1 VSGPVEIGLRT
12 ASWDADRAGIEAV
25 RYRVF
30 ALEQGVPEHEEWDDA
45 DPVSRHVLAV
55 TPKRDAVGTARLEPA
70 GKIGR
75 VAVLPQYRGTGIG
88 GAMVSHLVDLARTL
102 GLTQVH
108 LNSQSSAIG
117 FYARLGF
124 RAEGPEFVEVGI
136 PHRRM
141 VLQIGHRDE
150 EQAERHRDTEHSDD
164 RR

>member
-1 VSGPVEIGLRT
+1 MPLGFEG
-12 ASWDADRAGIEAV
+12 
-25 RYRVF
+25 
-30 ALEQGVPEHEEWDDA
+30 
-45 DPVSRHVLAV
+45 AV
-55 TPKRDAVGTARLEPA
+55 TPKRDAVGTAALEPT

-88 GAMVSHLVDLARTL
+88 GAMVGHLVDLARTL

-117 FYARLGF
+117 FYVRKGF
-124 RAEGPEFVEVGI
+124 RVEGPEFMEVGI

-141 VLQIGHRDE
+141 YLQIGHRDE
-150 EQAERHRDTEHSDD
+150 EQAQRHRDTEHPDD

>member
-1 VSGPVEIGLRT
+1 MSPPTDIRVVPAR
-12 ASWDADRAGIEAV
+12 WDGDRAGIEAV
-25 RYRVF
+25 RRSVF
-30 ALEQGVPEHEEWDDA
+30 ILEQGVPEHEEWDA
-45 DPVSRHVLAV
+45 TDPVSRHVLAV

-70 GKIGR
+70 GKIAR

-88 GAMVSHLVDLARTL
+88 GAMVGHLVDLARTL

-108 LNSQSSAIG
+108 LNSQTSAIG
-117 FYARLGF
+117 FYARMGF
-124 RAEGPEFVEVGI
+124 QAVGPEFVEVGI

-150 EQAERHRDTEHSDD
+150 EQTERHRDTEHPHD

>member
-1 VSGPVEIGLRT
+1 MGGVDIRVVSAGWAT
-12 ASWDADRAGIEAV
+12 DCADIEAV
-25 RYRVF
+25 RRSVF
-30 ALEQGVPEHEEWDDA
+30 VLEQGVPEHEEWDAA
-45 DPVSRHVLAV
+45 DPDSRHALAV

-88 GAMVSHLVDLARTL
+88 GAMVGHLVVLARTL

-117 FYARLGF
+117 FYARMGF
-124 RAEGPEFVEVGI
+124 QADGPEFVEVGI
-136 PHRRM
+136 PHQRM
-141 VLQIGHRDE
+141 VLRIGHRDE
-150 EQAERHRDTEHSDD
+150 EQAERHRHTEHPHH

>member
-1 VSGPVEIGLRT
+1 MGAPGVDIRPARWAT
-12 ASWDADRAGIEAV
+12 HRAQIEAV
-25 RYRVF
+25 RRSVF
-30 ALEQGVPEHEEWDDA
+30 IVEQGVPEDEEWDDA
-45 DPVSRHVLAV
+45 GRGCWHTLAV
-55 TPKRDAVGTARLEPA
+55 TPKRDAVGTARLEPT

-88 GAMVSHLVDLARTL
+88 GAMIGHLVDLARTL

-117 FYARLGF
+117 FYERLGF
-124 RAEGPEFVEVGI
+124 RAEGPEFEEVGI

-141 VLQIGHRDE
+141 NLRIVQRDE
-150 EQAERHRDTEHSDD
+150 QQAERHRNPEHPHD

>member
-1 VSGPVEIGLRT
+1 MIT
-12 ASWDADRAGIEAV
+12 AAG
-25 RYRVF
+25 
-30 ALEQGVPEHEEWDDA
+30 
-45 DPVSRHVLAV
+45 
-55 TPKRDAVGTARLEPA
+55 TKRDAVGTGALEPA

-108 LNSQSSAIG
+108 LNSQTSAIG
-117 FYARLGF
+117 FDARLVF
-124 RAEGPEFVEVGI
+124 QAEGPEFLEVGI

-141 VLQIGHRDE
+141 YLRFGHDE
-150 EQAERHRDTEHSDD
+150 EQTQRHRDTEHPHN

>member
-1 VSGPVEIGLRT
+1 MPEGVRVVG
-12 ASWDADRAGIEAV
+12 ASWSTDRPGIEAV
-25 RYRVF
+25 RRRVF
-30 ALEQGVPEHEEWDDA
+30 VVEQGVPEHEEWDAA
-45 DPVSRHVLAV
+45 DPLSWHTLAV
-55 TPKRDAVGTARLEPA
+55 TPKRDAVGTARLDPA

-88 GAMVSHLVDLARTL
+88 GAMVGHLVDLAGTL

-124 RAEGPEFVEVGI
+124 QADGPEFVEVGI

-141 VLQIGHRDE
+141 YLRIGHRDE
-150 EQAERHRDTEHSDD
+150 EQAERHRDTEHPHD

>member
-1 VSGPVEIGLRT
+1 VI
-12 ASWDADRAGIEAV
+12 
-25 RYRVF
+25 
-30 ALEQGVPEHEEWDDA
+30 
-45 DPVSRHVLAV
+45 AV

-88 GAMVSHLVDLARTL
+88 GAMLSHLVDLAGTL

-108 LNSQSSAIG
+108 LNSQNSAIR

-124 RAEGPEFVEVGI
+124 QAEGPEFLEVGI

-141 VLQIGHRDE
+141 YLRFGHDE
-150 EQAERHRDTEHSDD
+150 KQAQRHRDTEHPHD

>member
-1 VSGPVEIGLRT
+1 MGAPGVEIRQARWAT
-12 ASWDADRAGIEAV
+12 HRAEIEAV
-25 RYRVF
+25 RRSVF
-30 ALEQGVPEHEEWDDA
+30 IVEQGVPEDEEWDDA
-45 DPVSRHVLAV
+45 DQGCWHALAV
-55 TPKRDAVGTARLEPA
+55 TPKRDAVGTARLEPT

-88 GAMVSHLVDLARTL
+88 GAMIGHLVDLARTL
-102 GLTQVH
+102 GLTQVY

-117 FYARLGF
+117 FYARMGF

-141 VLQIGHRDE
+141 VLRIGHRDE
-150 EQAERHRDTEHSDD
+150 EQAERHRDTEHPHD

>member
-1 VSGPVEIGLRT
+1 MGRADIQVGP
-12 ASWDADRAGIEAV
+12 ASWDTDRADIEGV
-25 RYRVF
+25 RRSVF
-30 ALEQGVPEHEEWDDA
+30 ILEQGVPEHEEWDAA
-45 DPVSRHVLAV
+45 DPASRHVLAV
-55 TPKRDAVGTARLEPA
+55 IPKRDAVGTARLEPA

-88 GAMVSHLVDLARTL
+88 GAMIGHLVDLARTL

-117 FYARLGF
+117 FYARMGF

-141 VLQIGHRDE
+141 VLRIGHRDE
-150 EQAERHRDTEHSDD
+150 EQAERHRDTEHPHD